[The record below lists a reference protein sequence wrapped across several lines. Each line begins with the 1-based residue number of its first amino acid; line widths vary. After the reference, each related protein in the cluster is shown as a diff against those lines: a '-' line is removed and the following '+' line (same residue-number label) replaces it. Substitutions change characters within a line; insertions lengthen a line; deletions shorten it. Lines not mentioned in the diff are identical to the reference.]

1 MSKRDEKSI
10 FYRTLLNEFA
20 ASAVSSFVIL
30 LAITVIIQLVR
41 LLGQAA
47 SGTLAPEGVV
57 AFLGFRALNL
67 LPVLLSLTL
76 FIAVLQALT
85 RSYRDSEM
93 VVWFCSGVSLTA
105 WVRPVIVFAMPLVLT
120 IALLS
125 LALSPWAVT
134 KSEEFRRQLESRD
147 EASTVAPGTFQ
158 ESKQAD
164 RVYFVESAGGPKDK
178 VANIFV
184 QSAQNQKI
192 GTMVAREGHQQTE
205 ANGDRFL
212 VLLRGTRY
220 EGLAGAPD
228 YKVMN
233 FERYAMRVETHEAKR
248 DTPST
253 ASLSTLELL
262 RTPTPANLAQLGW
275 RLGLP
280 LSALILAL
288 LAIPLSFVNP
298 RGGRSMNLVIAILVY
313 MVYSNVLSVA
323 RVWVVQEKL
332 NPLVGL
338 WGFHAVMLVV
348 FLLLLARRLSVF
360 SLGRLRR

>member
-1 MSKRDEKSI
+1 MSKRQEKSI
-10 FYRTLLNEFA
+10 FHRALLNEFA
-20 ASAVSSFVIL
+20 ASAVASFVIL

-41 LLGQAA
+41 LLGKAA

-105 WVRPVIVFAMPLVLT
+105 WVRPVIVFATPLVLT
-120 IALLS
+120 VALLS

-212 VLLRGTRY
+212 VLLNGTRY

-228 YKVMN
+228 YKVIN
-233 FERYAMRVETHEAKR
+233 FERYAMRIETYEAKR
-248 DTPST
+248 DAPST

-262 RTPTPANLAQLGW
+262 RVPTPGNLAELGW

-313 MVYSNVLSVA
+313 MIYSNVLSVA

-332 NPLVGL
+332 SPLVGL
-338 WGFHAVMLVV
+338 WGFHGVMLVV
-348 FLLLLARRLSVF
+348 FALLLARRLSVF